1 MNQDLKRSM
10 KNWKNFRS
18 PVIRITSKET
28 KQIQGI
34 SFMEKDYK
42 LTKKQCEL
50 LDIEYETDPEVQ
62 KEMDLLDS
70 LNKKYSNE
78 ITYEDTDQVDIEAL
92 YRKKQ
97 KEMDKMVS
105 MYRDFDPEDIIITKN
120 ETGLENVQFF

>member
-1 MNQDLKRSM
+1 
-10 KNWKNFRS
+10 
-18 PVIRITSKET
+18 
-28 KQIQGI
+28 
-34 SFMEKDYK
+34 MEKDYK

-62 KEMDLLDS
+62 KEMDLLAS

-78 ITYEDTDQVDIEAL
+78 ITYEDTVSVDFEAL